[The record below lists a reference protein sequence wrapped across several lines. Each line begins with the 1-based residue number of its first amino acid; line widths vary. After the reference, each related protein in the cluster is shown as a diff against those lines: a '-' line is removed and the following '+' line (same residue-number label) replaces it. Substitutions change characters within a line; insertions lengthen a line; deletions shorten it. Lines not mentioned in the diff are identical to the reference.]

1 MRPLKRFSLLSE
13 AGLTLEMKL
22 SKQTVIGGVWAL
34 IALFAASTLIVV
46 TAYRLDRLLYST
58 YIQEVR
64 SDTYLDLV
72 EVREAFGKVI
82 QSQSLALRELATFI
96 GDNPNISQDEFSIR
110 VKSIRGV
117 DESMISIAGAPNM
130 VITLIDPL
138 EGNQGALGLDYRKTK
153 DQFPAIQRMM
163 KAENELIT
171 GPINLAQGG
180 TGIILRAPVYL
191 RIPDGFVDNYVG
203 GDGQKFWGIVSLVLD
218 YEQFLKKTGIM
229 AAAQK
234 YDLFIEFAQHFGGE
248 ADATLYGDRASVG
261 EDAVT
266 LHFDFA
272 FESWVMHAVTKGG
285 WPKTSPD
292 QWRQRIIMGIAGF
305 LLLGTLVY
313 ILRLS
318 HTRKRAKLLLNSGI
332 EALNDGFIMFD
343 ADDRLILS
351 NRKYQE
357 IYDLPKE
364 VLRPGTPYS
373 KVVSAWLAKQV
384 PPPAEAAVSNWIE
397 KRQTKGRA
405 GEKLDMDHHL
415 ADGRVIKTSNHP
427 LKDGGTV
434 GLRVDVTELTRS
446 KLAAEAASKAKT
458 DFMGVLSHEL
468 RTPLTVIMGVAKLSE
483 NARLLRSSKALIAA
497 YEEGD
502 VPAAQAKAMLEDVF
516 VQLGG
521 LQSRLVQSGEHLEH
535 LINELLDV
543 AKIESGNLTFEPTNC
558 NVKDIVDPVFQQLST
573 LSRKKGLD
581 FEVVQEAKTVFADKM
596 RVRQILINLVGN
608 AIKFTDTGF
617 VRLSAKEQDGMV
629 RFEIYDSGEGISE
642 TEFDSIFDVFYQI
655 DSTATRRAGGTG
667 MGLTISRN
675 LAQLQGGSLSV
686 SSVVGKGSCFVLTLP
701 ITKQHS

>member
-1 MRPLKRFSLLSE
+1 MEIS
-13 AGLTLEMKL
+13 L

-34 IALFAASTLIVV
+34 VALFAASTLIVV
-46 TAYRLDRLLYST
+46 TAYRLDRLLYAT

-64 SDTYLDLV
+64 SDTYLELV

-96 GDNPNISQDEFSIR
+96 GDNPNISQDEFSR
-110 VKSIRGV
+110 RAQSIRGV

-138 EGNQGALGLDYRKTK
+138 EGNQGALGLDYRKTEN
-153 DQFPAIQRMM
+153 QFPAIQRMM
-163 KAENELIT
+163 TAGNELIT

-180 TGIILRAPVYL
+180 TGLILRAPVYL
-191 RIPDGFVDNYVG
+191 RNPDGFVDEDTG
-203 GDGQKFWGIVSLVLD
+203 GGGPKLWGIVSLVLD
-218 YEQFLKKTGIM
+218 YGQFLERTGITK
-229 AAAQK
+229 AAQK
-234 YDLFIEFAQHFGGE
+234 YDLFIEIAQHLGDDT
-248 ADATLYGDRASVG
+248 DANLYGDRVSVG

-272 FESWVMHAVTKGG
+272 LESWVMHAVTKGG
-285 WPKTSPD
+285 WPRTSPD
-292 QWRQRIIMGIAGF
+292 QWRQRIIIGMASF

-332 EALNDGFIMFD
+332 EALNDGFVMFD

-351 NRKYQE
+351 NTKYRD

-364 VLRPGTPYS
+364 VLRPGTPYFT
-373 KVVSAWLAKQV
+373 VFTAWLEKQA
-384 PPPAEAAVSNWIE
+384 PPPAEIDVSNWIDDRQA
-397 KRQTKGRA
+397 KRRV

-427 LKDGGTV
+427 LKDGGIV
-434 GLRVDVTELTRS
+434 GLRVDVTELTRA

-468 RTPLTVIMGVAKLSE
+468 RTPLTVIMGVARLSE

-502 VPAAQAKAMLEDVF
+502 VPRAQAKAMLDDIF

-521 LQSRLVQSGEHLEH
+521 LLQRLVQSGEHLEH

-543 AKIESGNLTFEPTNC
+543 AKIESGSLTFEPTIC
-558 NVKDIVDPVFQQLST
+558 NIKDIVDPVFQQLST

-581 FEVVQEAKTVFADKM
+581 FEVVQEVETVFADKM

-608 AIKFTDTGF
+608 AIKFTDRGF
-617 VRLSAKEQDGMV
+617 VRLYVKEHADMV

-642 TEFDSIFDVFYQI
+642 TEFDSIFDVFYQV

-667 MGLTISRN
+667 MGLAISRS
-675 LAQLQGGSLSV
+675 LAQLQGGSLTV

-701 ITKQHS
+701 LTKQHN